1 MDIKLIITKY
11 DEQTEYFPFKIQ
23 KRVLM
28 FDDNKNLLNVLIF
41 FSDEFD
47 ALINRIGQNNFNILT
62 IQEIDTAYFNHLE
75 MNNI

>member
-62 IQEIDTAYFNHLE
+62 MQQNDTAYFNHLE